1 MIEKKGEFFGGV
13 GLMAGFILVLIIIFM
28 PVFNGQNGL
37 NYLDALYNSISKG
50 SAYFIPQ
57 VKEEVTAFSGVS
69 IDVALEMATNEQAE
83 QSALLFMKSGALVNV
98 SDQNLKI
105 SGDLGAMLASS
116 LEDASNMFHNN
127 SEAVSAKYGYDA
139 RRVLFNWW
147 MSFKLMEKELNAQ
160 KKFKEAKGIALVIKR
175 AVEVAFNFY
184 QIEPQNIRD
193 KFGIVTFSLI
203 FYVVYTLWYGF
214 AILFMFEGW
223 GLKLEH

>member
-13 GLMAGFILVLIIIFM
+13 GLMAGFVLVLIIIFM
-28 PVFNGQNGL
+28 PIFNGRNGL

-57 VKEEVTAFSGVS
+57 VKEEVGAFKGVS
-69 IDVALEMATNEQAE
+69 IEVEIGMASKEQAE
-83 QSALLFMKSGALVNV
+83 QSALLFMKSGAMVNV
-98 SDQNLKI
+98 SDRNLKI
-105 SGDLGAMLASS
+105 RGDLGAMLASS
-116 LEDASNMFHNN
+116 LEDSHKMFHNDSQVV
-127 SEAVSAKYGYDA
+127 SEKYGYDA

-147 MSFKLMEKELNAQ
+147 MSFKLMEKALNAQ
-160 KKFKEAKGIALVIKR
+160 KKFKEAKGIALVVKR

-184 QIEPQNIRD
+184 QIEPQNIQD
-193 KFGIVTFSLI
+193 KFGIVSFSLI
-203 FYVVYTLWYGF
+203 FYVIYTLWYGF